1 MASAFEKE
9 TYHRIHGDCH
19 WGNIIWRDQ
28 EGPFFIDFDDM
39 LCGPAIQD
47 IWLIVPGEDKYALED
62 REIFLEA
69 YQSMRPLS
77 RQSLKLIEPL
87 RTLRYIHFAA
97 WIAKR
102 SKDPAFINAFPHFYE
117 ANYWEELLQDLR
129 LQYVK
134 IQETF
139 QSSFENS
146 FNSYLH

>member
-1 MASAFEKE
+1 
-9 TYHRIHGDCH
+9 
-19 WGNIIWRDQ
+19 
-28 EGPFFIDFDDM
+28 M

-47 IWLIVPGEDKYALED
+47 IWLIVPGEDQHALKD

-77 RQSLKLIEPL
+77 LQSLKLIEPL

-117 ANYWEELLQDLR
+117 GSYWDELLQDLKI
-129 LQYVK
+129 QYVK

-139 QSSFENS
+139 ANPYSEH
-146 FNSYLH
+146 FNSSIH